1 MGIESFEKSSVGKD
15 QVEDLSS
22 EAPQYNVA
30 HKELPPSLAGLT
42 PEEIQGLTAKATW
55 KMDLIIMPCLVVM
68 YVLNYLDRQNIA
80 AAKLA
85 NIDKDLGLSAV
96 QYQTCISLLFVGY
109 ILMQVPSNIILG
121 KIKYPGVYICS
132 AMALWGVI
140 SACMGAVQGFG
151 GLVAARFCIGVIEAV
166 FFPGALFYMS
176 LYYTRGQY
184 AFRAATLYSGSQ
196 LGNAFGGLFAIAIL
210 KLDGVHGIEGW
221 RWVSELLHAV
231 RRLANE

>member
-1 MGIESFEKSSVGKD
+1 MGIEGFEKSSIGKD
-15 QVEDLSS
+15 QVEDLGR
-22 EAPQYNVA
+22 EAPQYDVV
-30 HKELPPSLAGLT
+30 HKALPPSLAGLT
-42 PEEIQGLTAKATW
+42 PEEYKRLTTKATW

-68 YVLNYLDRQNIA
+68 YVMNYLDRQNIA

-85 NIDKDLGLSAV
+85 RIDEDLGLSAV

-121 KIKYPGVYICS
+121 KIKYPGVYICC

-184 AFRAATLYSGSQ
+184 AFRAAVLYSGSQ

-221 RWVSELLHAV
+221 RWVSEL
-231 RRLANE
+231 RNTQ